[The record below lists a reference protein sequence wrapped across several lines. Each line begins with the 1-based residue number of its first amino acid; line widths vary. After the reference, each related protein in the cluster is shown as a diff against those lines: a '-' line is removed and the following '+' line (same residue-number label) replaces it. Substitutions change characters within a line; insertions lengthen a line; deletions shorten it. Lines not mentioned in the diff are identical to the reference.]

1 VETRSAAALAAN
13 LIAREFDAYH
23 HRFRA
28 LTRRAKQRF
37 ELRDWRGIRRNT
49 VERLNLH
56 GRSIADCFDLLR
68 TELGPRL
75 EQKELWVAL
84 KQTYAHAL
92 LGRDD
97 FELGQTFFNSLVRRV
112 FPHAGV
118 DPSIDYADDDFPLP
132 YRGLEMASART
143 YAVREVEE
151 TVIQKILENTGFAV
165 PFHDLELDVRAA
177 TERIRRGLTQ
187 TFGDTKLEA
196 LDILRPVFMRNK
208 AAYVVGRARRG
219 NAVMPLMLSI
229 LHRDAGLELDAVL
242 HTGEEV
248 SVVFSFARWYFHA
261 EVDNP
266 RAVIGFLHSILPRKR
281 IAELYISLGYN
292 KHGKTEFYRDLM
304 GAIAAT
310 DQRFVVAP
318 GKPGLVMSVFTLPT
332 YEFVFK
338 VIRDCFP
345 APKSVTPEEVREKYS
360 QVLHHDRVGRLVD
373 FQEFEHLE
381 FPRERFSP
389 ELLEELLRSASS
401 TVEEVGDNVV
411 IHHLYVGR
419 RVTPLDLY
427 LRAASPE
434 KAAAALIEWGHCLK
448 DLAAANVFAGDML
461 LKNFGVTRHG
471 RVVFYDYDDLS
482 PLTDCEFRRI
492 PPARSELDEM
502 AAEPWFSVG
511 QNDVFPEEL
520 RSFLSIGPDLLEVF
534 NNRHADL
541 FEVGF
546 WRRMQERNRHGEII
560 DFFPYEES
568 RRLRRPPSGRDTAAG
583 S

>member
-1 VETRSAAALAAN
+1 LAAD

-37 ELRDWRGIRRNT
+37 EQRDWRGIRRNT

-68 TELGPRL
+68 SELGPRL

-84 KQTYAHAL
+84 KQSYAHTL

-97 FELGQTFFNSLVRRV
+97 FELSQTFFNSLVRRV

-151 TVIQKILENTGFAV
+151 TVVQKVLENTGFTV
-165 PFHDLELDVRAA
+165 SFHDLELDVRTA
-177 TERIRRGLTQ
+177 TERIRRGLIE
-187 TFGDTKLEA
+187 TFGDTKIEA
-196 LDILRPVFMRNK
+196 LDILRPVFVRNK

-219 NAVMPLMLSI
+219 NAVMPLMFSI
-229 LHRDAGLELDAVL
+229 LHRDAGLEVDAVL

-261 EVDNP
+261 EVENP

-304 GAIAAT
+304 ATIAAT

-389 ELLEELLRSASS
+389 ELLEELLRTASS
-401 TVEEVGDNVV
+401 TVEVVGDNVV

-427 LRAASPE
+427 LRATSPE
-434 KAAAALIEWGHCLK
+434 KAAAAVIEWGLCLK
-448 DLAAANVFAGDML
+448 DLAATNVFAGDML

-471 RVVFYDYDDLS
+471 RVVFYDYDDLC

-520 RSFLSIGPDLLEVF
+520 RSFLTISPELFEIF
-534 NNRHADL
+534 NRRHDDL
-541 FEVGF
+541 FGVDF
-546 WRRMQERNRHGEII
+546 WRRMQERNRRGEII

-568 RRLRRPPSGRDTAAG
+568 RRLRQTPAERNTAART
-583 S
+583 

>member
-1 VETRSAAALAAN
+1 VETRSAAALAAD
-13 LIAREFDAYH
+13 LIAREFNEYH

-37 ELRDWRGIRRNT
+37 EQRDWRGIRRNT

-68 TELGPRL
+68 SELGPRL

-84 KQTYAHAL
+84 KQPYAHTL

-151 TVIQKILENTGFAV
+151 TVVQKVLENTGFTV
-165 PFHDLELDVRAA
+165 SFHDLERDVRAA
-177 TERIRRGLTQ
+177 TERIRRGLLE
-187 TFGDTKLEA
+187 TFGDTKIEA
-196 LDILRPVFMRNK
+196 LDILRPVFVRNK

-229 LHRDAGLELDAVL
+229 LHRDAGLEVDAVL

-261 EVDNP
+261 EVENP

-304 GAIAAT
+304 AAIAAT
-310 DQRFVVAP
+310 DQRFVIAP

-381 FPRERFSP
+381 FPLERFSP
-389 ELLEELLRSASS
+389 ELLDELLRTAAS
-401 TVEEVGDNVV
+401 TVEVVGDNVV

-434 KAAAALIEWGHCLK
+434 KATAAVIEWGHCLK
-448 DLAAANVFAGDML
+448 DLAATNVFAGDML

-471 RVVFYDYDDLS
+471 RVVFYDYDDLC

-520 RSFLSIGPDLLEVF
+520 RSFLTIDPELLEVF
-534 NNRHADL
+534 NRRHDDL
-541 FEVGF
+541 FEVDF
-546 WRRMQERNRHGEII
+546 WQRMQERNRSGEII
-560 DFFPYEES
+560 DFFPYEEG
-568 RRLRRPPSGRDTAAG
+568 RRLRRTFPERNSTART
-583 S
+583 